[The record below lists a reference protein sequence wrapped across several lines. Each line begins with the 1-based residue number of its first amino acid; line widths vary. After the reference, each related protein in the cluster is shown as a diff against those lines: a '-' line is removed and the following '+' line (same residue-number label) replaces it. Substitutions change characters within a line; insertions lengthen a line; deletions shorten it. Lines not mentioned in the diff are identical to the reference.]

1 MKLRTP
7 SDIQM
12 FLETVDSCEGCVY
25 LVGPNGDSLNL
36 KSMLS
41 RYIGLG
47 RLLDKG
53 GDLLELFADRRE
65 DEQKLV
71 GMMFR
76 LNSGRNAA

>member
-7 SDIQM
+7 SDIQI

-25 LVGPNGDSLNL
+25 LVGPRGDSLNL

-47 RLLDKG
+47 RLLDKD

-65 DEQKLV
+65 DEQRLIR
-71 GMMFR
+71 MMFQ
-76 LNSGRNAA
+76 LDSGRDAA